1 MWCEMRYRLR
11 PSHLVDMEIALAG
24 LEAVAAVAAVA
35 AVIALIVAFYP
46 AVLGRVDDAIGAAV
60 DAVGRVVGRGWASG
74 GEPRGRRRL
83 RRRAA
88 SGWAGPPVDRP
99 AHPR

>member
-1 MWCEMRYRLR
+1 
-11 PSHLVDMEIALAG
+11 MEIALAG
-24 LEAVAAVAAVA
+24 LAAVVVVAVLA
-35 AVIALIVAFYP
+35 AVIALVVAFYP
-46 AVLGRVDDAIGAAV
+46 AVLAGVDDALGAGV
-60 DAVGRVVGRGWASG
+60 DAVYRFVGRGWASG
-74 GEPRGRRRL
+74 GGPRSFRRL